1 MDNAKST
8 KYLKSYQYYNDR
20 YDRLIVDEC
29 RRTERQFDDIIRE
42 HLKKVK
48 NKKDLDVQIRATEAA
63 RGVSLYFIKGQR
75 YDEKEDRIK
84 EWMEKDRQRD
94 EKLENAKPLTGV
106 ICSRCGSEMNCT
118 MKDLHEKDD
127 YGLGSNGE
135 ILFFYKCPSCDKMRA
150 FWENGEEYKPREHK
164 CSKCNAIIKKEQSKR
179 EGNKITTTYICS
191 SCGHKEIDVLDLDEE
206 PEIEE
211 EDKNFEKDRKKY
223 CLSEDE
229 GKEYIESKINLK
241 RLKNATDKMEERM
254 KNKGFYRKVEDI
266 KKLKVTEL
274 KDLLDKA
281 LEKEG
286 YIQLEFSQPEIG
298 QYVIISFTIQDK
310 KSKREEDNSK
320 NELKKSVNKTL
331 SNTNWRLM
339 SEGIDYRLGILFG
352 RLKGLEREEDLMKLI
367 NNKNE
372 QKNKI

>member
-1 MDNAKST
+1 M
-8 KYLKSYQYYNDR
+8 KYLKDKSYYDIR

-42 HLKKVK
+42 HSKKTK
-48 NKKDLDVQIRATEAA
+48 NKKDLDVQFRATEAL

-75 YDEKEDRIK
+75 YDEKEDQIR
-84 EWMEKDRQRD
+84 EWMEEDRQRD
-94 EKLENAKPLTGV
+94 EKLENAMPLTGI
-106 ICSRCGSEMNCT
+106 ICSSCGSEMNCT

-127 YGLGSNGE
+127 YISGSNGE

-150 FWENGEEYKPREHK
+150 FWENGEEYRPREHK

-191 SCGHKEIDVLDLDEE
+191 SCGRKEIDVLDLDEK

-211 EDKNFEKDRKKY
+211 EDKNFEKDREKY
-223 CLSEDE
+223 CLSEKD
-229 GKEYIESKINLK
+229 GKEYIESKINLEQLK
-241 RLKNATDKMEERM
+241 RVTGKMEERM
-254 KNKGFYRKVEDI
+254 KNEKLYKKVEDI

-281 LEKEG
+281 LEKED

-298 QYVIISFTIQDK
+298 QYVIINFTVQDK
-310 KSKREEDNSK
+310 KSKREEYDSK

-331 SNTNWRLM
+331 SNTNWKLM
-339 SEGIDYRLGILFG
+339 SDGVDYRLGILSG
-352 RLKGLEREEDLMKLI
+352 RLKGLEREEDLVKLF
-367 NNKNE
+367 KN
-372 QKNKI
+372 